1 MEKLNT
7 PIGRAISILEK
18 SYERNNNEFEKR
30 GIHQSI
36 LVLKLLVNLERE
48 EFKRAYLEAYDS
60 GSFGIA
66 NEWDELL
73 NLEKEYYKKISC
85 INSIEDLTQE
95 NLKYKIE
102 DIEMPLRLYNSL
114 KHHNFNYLEDVIKL
128 TEKEFSYYRNV
139 GRKQIYDLKIIL
151 EKYNLEFKK

>member
-18 SYERNNNEFEKR
+18 SYEQNNNEFEKR

-85 INSIEDLTQE
+85 NSIEELTQE

-151 EKYNLEFKK
+151 KKHNLEFKK